1 LSNPRI
7 PLLTDIVADPQD
19 ENPEYV
25 RTQLML
31 PRPATPADPARG
43 PNEFEYFAIFEPD
56 LRRAGDA
63 DAAPTGHEEHHHEL
77 SHQHDDATI
86 EPSDN
91 YDDAALEPS
100 DNHDDTTIE
109 ATKSPGEYRAET
121 LEIDDIETV
130 IAELQT
136 RLASSTFELIDQH
149 MRTAFSD
156 MEARIFREISTNLRE
171 QLPELIDSVV
181 RDHLQE
187 RSSQTDEG
195 D

>member
-1 LSNPRI
+1 LSNPKI

-19 ENPEYV
+19 EDPAYI
-25 RTQLML
+25 RTQLIF
-31 PRPATPADPARG
+31 PRPTAPADPAQS
-43 PNEFEYFAIFEPD
+43 PQEFDTFEIFEPD
-56 LRRAGDA
+56 LHGAGDA
-63 DAAPTGHEEHHHEL
+63 DATVPTHEAGH
-77 SHQHDDATI
+77 D
-86 EPSDN
+86 EPSDH
-91 YDDAALEPS
+91 
-100 DNHDDTTIE
+100 HDEAVIE
-109 ATKSPGEYRAET
+109 ARESAGEYRAET
-121 LEIDDIETV
+121 LEIEDIETV

-187 RSSQTDEG
+187 RRSQTDEG

>member
-1 LSNPRI
+1 LSNPEI

-19 ENPEYV
+19 EDPAYL
-25 RTQLML
+25 RTQLIF
-31 PRPATPADPARG
+31 PRPPAPADVDQARH
-43 PNEFEYFAIFEPD
+43 EFDTFAIFEPA
-56 LRRAGDA
+56 LRPAGDA
-63 DAAPTGHEEHHHEL
+63 HANLPAHEQGHHEPPD
-77 SHQHDDATI
+77 HQ
-86 EPSDN
+86 
-91 YDDAALEPS
+91 
-100 DNHDDTTIE
+100 DDTTIE
-109 ATKSPGEYRAET
+109 ALESPGEYRAET
-121 LEIDDIETV
+121 LEIEDIETV

-187 RSSQTDEG
+187 RRSQTDEG